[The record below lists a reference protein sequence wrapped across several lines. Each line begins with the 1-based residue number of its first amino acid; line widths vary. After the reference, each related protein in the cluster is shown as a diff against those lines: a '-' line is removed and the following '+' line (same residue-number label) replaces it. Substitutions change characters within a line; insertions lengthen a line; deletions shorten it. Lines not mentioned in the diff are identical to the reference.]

1 MSVPVPLLPT
11 ILISTEDMELYLLL
25 DHILRFEG
33 FTSRLVGGLEEIQT
47 LLQAAPSAM
56 VLIESRSSAAAF
68 RDLCLALRQD
78 KAATGVPILALI
90 GQRAERDYVSA
101 IGPEMAELIVRPI
114 WPAKLIQS
122 IRCALRRRRDTATP
136 ADTAARPIQ
145 YADIEMDL
153 ASYRVWRGGREIHL
167 SPTEFKLLRRLLER
181 PEQVVT
187 RHELR
192 IAAWPRNIH
201 VGPRTID
208 VHVGRL
214 RRALSMGTEANLVRT
229 IRSVGWALSS
239 GSADKTAAPIEAG
252 PEDRASSS

>member
-1 MSVPVPLLPT
+1 
-11 ILISTEDMELYLLL
+11 
-25 DHILRFEG
+25 
-33 FTSRLVGGLEEIQT
+33 
-47 LLQAAPSAM
+47 
-56 VLIESRSSAAAF
+56 
-68 RDLCLALRQD
+68 
-78 KAATGVPILALI
+78 
-90 GQRAERDYVSA
+90 
-101 IGPEMAELIVRPI
+101 
-114 WPAKLIQS
+114 
-122 IRCALRRRRDTATP
+122 
-136 ADTAARPIQ
+136 
-145 YADIEMDL
+145 MDL

-229 IRSVGWALSS
+229 IRSVGWALSTA
-239 GSADKTAAPIEAG
+239 SAGKAATPIEAG
-252 PEDRASSS
+252 HEDRASSS

>member
-1 MSVPVPLLPT
+1 LLVFALSLFAVSPALHDALHEDAASVATEGCAVDLFTQGVSLPVGD
-11 ILISTEDMELYLLL
+11 I
-25 DHILRFEG
+25 
-33 FTSRLVGGLEEIQT
+33 
-47 LLQAAPSAM
+47 AA
-56 VLIESRSSAAAF
+56 
-68 RDLCLALRQD
+68 
-78 KAATGVPILALI
+78 K
-90 GQRAERDYVSA
+90 
-101 IGPEMAELIVRPI
+101 
-114 WPAKLIQS
+114 
-122 IRCALRRRRDTATP
+122 
-136 ADTAARPIQ
+136 PIQ

-187 RHELR
+187 RHDLR

-214 RRALSMGTEANLVRT
+214 RRALSMGTETNLVRT

-239 GSADKTAAPIEAG
+239 GSADKAEPPIEAG
-252 PEDRASSS
+252 VKTEPAPQSA